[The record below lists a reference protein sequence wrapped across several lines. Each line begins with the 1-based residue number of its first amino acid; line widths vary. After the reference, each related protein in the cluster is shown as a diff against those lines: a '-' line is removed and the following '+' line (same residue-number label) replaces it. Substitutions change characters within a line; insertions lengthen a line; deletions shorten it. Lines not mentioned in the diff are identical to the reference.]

1 MELTANQIKE
11 NWDRF
16 IEIISNEFPTRKT
29 ALLQMYN
36 ELEERA
42 ILAPASSYEF
52 FHNAIPGGYIDH
64 VLRVYDFTLKHYKM
78 WEECGFDFNF
88 DLEELKFAAIHHD
101 LGKLGLPGDGHEHYQ
116 PETEKWWRENKG
128 RLYKAN
134 PINSRLRTSDS
145 TFYLLNYYNIKYS
158 LNEMIGIRLT
168 DGLYDK
174 SNEYYLITFDL
185 EDKLKNSMSYIL
197 QSADMM
203 ATRFEF
209 ERWLQS
215 KNGIVKKEQKPKKAL
230 SIETSTDALDTFN
243 KLFGDLA

>member
-16 IEIISNEFPTRKT
+16 IEIVSNEFPTRKT

-101 LGKLGLPGDGHEHYQ
+101 LGKLGLPGDGHEHYIINDS
-116 PETEKWWRENKG
+116 KWHRENQG
-128 RLYKAN
+128 QLYKSN
-134 PINSRLRTSDS
+134 PNNPRFATADATL
-145 TFYLLNYYNIKYS
+145 YLLNYYGIKYS
-158 LNEMIGIRLT
+158 FNEMLGIRLT

-174 SNEYYLITFDL
+174 SNEYYLTGFSLDT
-185 EDKLKNSMSYIL
+185 KLKTIIPYIL
-197 QSADMM
+197 HHADIM
-203 ATRFEF
+203 AFRFEF

-215 KNGIVKKEQKPKKAL
+215 KNGVMKKEQKPKKAL

-243 KLFGDLA
+243 KLFGDLT